1 MIRGGRLENNFISFS
16 GIIKSNRSKNAR
28 YKDKIA
34 RQASKENKNATLN
47 LYLKEFILQTVRGS
61 LYLIDIFI

>member
-34 RQASKENKNATLN
+34 RHASKENKNATLN
-47 LYLKEFILQTVRGS
+47 LYW
-61 LYLIDIFI
+61 